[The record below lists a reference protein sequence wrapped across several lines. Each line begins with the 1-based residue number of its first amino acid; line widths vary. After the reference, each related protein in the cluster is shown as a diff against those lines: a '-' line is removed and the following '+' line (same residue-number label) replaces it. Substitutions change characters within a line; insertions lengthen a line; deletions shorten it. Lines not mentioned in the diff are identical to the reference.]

1 MVSQRFSGKTVLV
14 TGAALGIGRAIADS
28 FCSEGANVYGF
39 DVDDAGLT
47 AAKIANGTSFN
58 AITSDVS
65 ILEQI
70 EAGVSRVLR
79 ESGRVDIIINNA
91 GINMAKRLSV
101 LDEVDWDRVMDVN
114 LKSAYLM
121 TKTVWSTLVN
131 QRSGVIVNISS
142 IMGQVGGVGAPA
154 YCAAKAGMIMLS
166 RCIAKDG
173 ARYGIRS
180 NCVCPGYVDTPI
192 MDRVFA
198 AQSDP
203 VAARAVVVGKQPLG
217 RFALPDEIARGILFL
232 ASSDADYISGSE
244 LTIDGAFTATQ
255 IDG

>member
-14 TGAALGIGRAIADS
+14 TGAALGIGRAIANA

-47 AAKIANGTSFN
+47 AAKVANGTSFK
-58 AITSDVS
+58 AIPSDVS

-70 EAGVSRVLR
+70 EAGVSRVLQ
-79 ESGRVDIIINNA
+79 ESGRVDIIVNNA
-91 GINMAKRLSV
+91 GINMSKRLSV
-101 LDEVDWDRVMDVN
+101 LDEADWNRVMDVN

-198 AQSDP
+198 AQSEP
-203 VAARAVVVGKQPLG
+203 EAARAAVIARQPLG
-217 RFALPDEIARGILFL
+217 RFALPDEIARGVLFL